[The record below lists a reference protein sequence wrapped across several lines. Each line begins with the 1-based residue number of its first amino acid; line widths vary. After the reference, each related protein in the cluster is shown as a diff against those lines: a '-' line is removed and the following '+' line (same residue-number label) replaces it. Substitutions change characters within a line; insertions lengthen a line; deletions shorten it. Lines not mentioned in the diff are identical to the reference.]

1 MNYLKAT
8 DLLPDDLLK
17 EVQRYIQG
25 ELIYIPNRP
34 SERRRWGKALEQ
46 PNIISIGTKRYVQ
59 DLMRECP
66 LTSSQNNTDCLQIAL
81 KKSYIQKNK
90 K

>member
-25 ELIYIPNRP
+25 ELIYIPSRL
-34 SERRRWGKALEQ
+34 SERRRWGFH
-46 PNIISIGTKRYVQ
+46 
-59 DLMRECP
+59 
-66 LTSSQNNTDCLQIAL
+66 
-81 KKSYIQKNK
+81 
-90 K
+90 

>member
-34 SERRRWGKALEQ
+34 SERRRWGESSGAAQYYLNRNEEVRAKFNAGVSIDELSEQ
-46 PNIISIGTKRYVQ
+46 YGLS
-59 DLMRECP
+59 
-66 LTSSQNNTDCLQIAL
+66 TDRI
-81 KKSYIQKNK
+81 KKIVYSK

>member
-25 ELIYIPNRP
+25 ELIYIPSRP
-34 SERRRWGKALEQ
+34 SERRGWGESSGAALYYLIRNEEIRARFSERVPIDELSEQ
-46 PNIISIGTKRYVQ
+46 YGLSVDRI
-59 DLMRECP
+59 
-66 LTSSQNNTDCLQIAL
+66 
-81 KKSYIQKNK
+81 KKIVYSK

>member
-25 ELIYIPNRP
+25 ELIYIP
-34 SERRRWGKALEQ
+34 K
-46 PNIISIGTKRYVQ
+46 
-59 DLMRECP
+59 
-66 LTSSQNNTDCLQIAL
+66 SS
-81 KKSYIQKNK
+81 K
-90 K
+90 

>member
-25 ELIYIPNRP
+25 ELIYIPSRP
-34 SERRRWGKALEQ
+34 SERRRWGESSGAALYYLIRNEEIRARFSERVSIDELSEQ
-46 PNIISIGTKRYVQ
+46 YGLSVDRI
-59 DLMRECP
+59 
-66 LTSSQNNTDCLQIAL
+66 
-81 KKSYIQKNK
+81 KKIVYSK